1 MLYNFYDFMLIKP
14 SHCTEN
20 QTHLLILFHRILH
33 CLTHV
38 FPSTLSSVLSYFST
52 HKPSWTSFCPSNISS
67 LPPPHLG
74 FQQTLFL
81 LCGIFC
87 SPFFPRLAPHG
98 HFRPHLKCYKRPFL
112 RDTSNA
118 QLFFVSLLFCFLQS
132 TYHHLDLSHWFIYL
146 YASFYSTDIKKY
158 LLCAKNH
165 WRLCAYNR
173 KQNRQRP

>member
-74 FQQTLFL
+74 FPISTQGWL
-81 LCGIFC
+81 LIVISGLI
-87 SPFFPRLAPHG
+87 
-98 HFRPHLKCYKRPFL
+98 
-112 RDTSNA
+112 SNA
-118 QLFFVSLLFCFLQS
+118 
-132 TYHHLDLSHWFIYL
+132 TKDLSLVTRLMPNCFSYHCSFVFFRAHIIIWTYLIGLFIYMH
-146 YASFYSTDIKKY
+146 YFI
-158 LLCAKNH
+158 
-165 WRLCAYNR
+165 
-173 KQNRQRP
+173 